1 MLAQL
6 DEAIEQIVQS
16 VFATMANIELQR
28 AEPAPVGGNSLL
40 ATVHIAGS
48 WTGTVVLSLTQE
60 LAGATAAGML
70 MMSEAEVTD
79 ADRRDTASELANMV
93 GGNLKSVLPAP
104 SYLSLPT
111 IVSGRDLDMKIA
123 DSELLDDVSFDSPS
137 GGMNIRLYVQTAE
150 AAKA

>member
-16 VFATMANIELQR
+16 VFATMANIDLQR
-28 AEPAPVGGNSLL
+28 ADSASVGGESLL
-40 ATVHIAGS
+40 ATVHIAGA
-48 WTGTVVLSLTQE
+48 WTGTVVLSLSQE

-70 MMSEAEVTD
+70 MMPEAEVSD
-79 ADRRDTASELANMV
+79 GDRRDTASELANMV

-111 IVSGRDLDMKIA
+111 IVSGRDLDLSIA
-123 DSELLDDVSFDSPS
+123 ESELIDDVSFQSPT
-137 GGMNIRLYVQTAE
+137 GGLNIRLFVQLE
-150 AAKA
+150 GKAHA

>member
-28 AEPAPVGGNSLL
+28 AESTTLDGDTLL

-48 WTGTVVLSLTQE
+48 WTGTVVLGLSRE

-70 MMSEAEVTD
+70 MMPEAEVSD

-111 IVSGRDLDMKIA
+111 IVSGRDLDLKIS
-123 DSELLDDVSFDSPS
+123 DSELLDDVWFQSTS
-137 GGMNIRLYVQTAE
+137 GLLNIRLYVQTAE
-150 AAKA
+150 AANG

>member
-28 AEPAPVGGNSLL
+28 GEPASAGGDSLL
-40 ATVHIAGS
+40 ASVHITGS
-48 WTGTVVLSLTQE
+48 WTGTVVLGLSQE

-70 MMSEAEVTD
+70 MMSEAEVSD

-111 IVSGRDLDMKIA
+111 VVSGRDLELKIS
-123 DSELLDDVSFDSPS
+123 DSELLDDVSFQSPS
-137 GGMNIRLYVQTAE
+137 GGLNIRLYVQTAD
-150 AAKA
+150 AANA